1 MKLKLL
7 VGALLF
13 LIVLNLA
20 TIGSFLYSQWKQ
32 DNRYAAP
39 VPGFHG
45 GERPHHRAERQ
56 GFPRFEPESR
66 EELRRLLEQLHRETA
81 DLREQINDLEIEAF
95 GLLER
100 DPVPRDSLDHVIEQI
115 AGLRLDVN
123 RRAMD
128 KLIESK
134 VHLDPQQQRIFF
146 RMVLGSRP
154 DRHIGLD
161 HRSRRTRRDGSGQ
174 RHRGDR
180 I

>member
-32 DNRYAAP
+32 DSRYEAP
-39 VPGFHG
+39 PSRFHS
-45 GERPHHRAERQ
+45 ERPRNHAERDRVH
-56 GFPRFEPESR
+56 RFAPESR
-66 EELRRLLEQLHRETA
+66 EELRRLLEELHRETA
-81 DLREQINDLEIEAF
+81 DLRKQISDLETEAF

-100 DPVPRDSLDHVIEQI
+100 DPVPRDSLDLFVERI
-115 AGLRLDVN
+115 AGLRLEVN

-134 VHLDPQQQRIFF
+134 VHLDPQQQRVFF

-161 HRSRRTRRDGSGQ
+161 HRPRRMRRDGSGE
-174 RHRGDR
+174 RRRGDR